1 LVLLRGD
8 NVPRIVKVGAGG
20 DEIDWKEALKT
31 LRADDMLL
39 LKPGFYEL
47 EQGIS
52 ACDVTIKGTGASPE
66 DTIIDGYI
74 SVSPDSRYVTLEN
87 LTINTVGEKN
97 AIFIPYNADT
107 YLTLRNCFIKT
118 EINENA
124 ALALNG
130 KCTVELYSSRIVN
143 GSVSFFSGSDF
154 RLEMNDSKIDYP
166 VTNYCG
172 LALEGI
178 GTAIIN
184 NSIIDSSLNTF
195 SDTNIELVVNN
206 SRLRDVHLAGQTWL
220 NMLNCQVYSKDDNAF
235 TSDDECWLNITNS
248 VFTGGMYLDGAT
260 TMLLQNSHCD
270 RLMAI
275 ADTKTTM
282 TNSLCKSHADFQQS
296 AKCDATRSTFN
307 GSEEFEFFLAVN
319 GEAEFKG
326 HDIVLNPN
334 GATLAVQD
342 NATFRSNVLASDQKA
357 LSVEYTNL
365 PNVNILGLKW
375 EKRK

>member
-1 LVLLRGD
+1 M
-8 NVPRIVKVGAGG
+8 PRIVKVGAGG

-220 NMLNCQVYSKDDNAF
+220 NMLNCQV
-235 TSDDECWLNITNS
+235 I
-248 VFTGGMYLDGAT
+248 
-260 TMLLQNSHCD
+260 MLL
-270 RLMAI
+270 LVM
-275 ADTKTTM
+275 M
-282 TNSLCKSHADFQQS
+282 
-296 AKCDATRSTFN
+296 
-307 GSEEFEFFLAVN
+307 
-319 GEAEFKG
+319 
-326 HDIVLNPN
+326 
-334 GATLAVQD
+334 
-342 NATFRSNVLASDQKA
+342 
-357 LSVEYTNL
+357 SV
-365 PNVNILGLKW
+365 G
-375 EKRK
+375 